1 MIEKQLRLFD
11 DEVQNAVFATLVLLV
26 CFLSIFLFNFLFHG
40 NFVGA
45 GKNTSALRTTLIQQS
60 YTFK

>member
-26 CFLSIFLFNFLFHG
+26 CFLSLSFLTFCFMVILLVLAKTPLVAHYT
-40 NFVGA
+40 
-45 GKNTSALRTTLIQQS
+45 NTTKL
-60 YTFK
+60 YF

>member
-11 DEVQNAVFATLVLLV
+11 DEVQNAVFCDVSFVGLLS
-26 CFLSIFLFNFLFHG
+26 LSLFFNFLFHG

>member
-26 CFLSIFLFNFLFHG
+26 CFLSLSFLTFCFMAILF
-40 NFVGA
+40 GA
-45 GKNTSALRTTLIQQS
+45 GKKHLCVAHNTNTTKL
-60 YTFK
+60 YF

>member
-26 CFLSIFLFNFLFHG
+26 CFLSLFFNFLFHG